1 MLSKDLDLFHPV
13 TKHFSTLPA
22 NIYDLYE
29 TIIEFWITYYIYT

>member
-22 NIYDLYE
+22 NIYALYE
-29 TIIEFWITYYIYT
+29 T